1 MLNEN
6 WLGTILQ
13 CHIDSGDPE
22 SFVVGQLEMFDDKW
36 FLMQDISSVGH
47 WNGIALYL
55 QSDIVS
61 VDEHSSYIDKLTSII
76 EYRGLKKPSSPP
88 LCGEL
93 LTSLLFFAKKAG
105 RLVGIELYKSGWRN
119 VVGSVDHL
127 DNDLVCVKQIDEY
140 GQSNGISYVLI
151 NAITRVFVADAD
163 LEALEILIN
172 KTADD
177 LRES

>member
-1 MLNEN
+1 MLNKN

-13 CHIDSGDPE
+13 CHIDSRDPE

-36 FLMQDISSVGH
+36 FLMQDISPVGL

-55 QSDIVS
+55 RSDIVS
-61 VDEHSSYIDKLTSII
+61 VDEHSIYIDKLTSII
-76 EYRGLKKPSSPP
+76 EYRGLKKPSPPP
-88 LCGEL
+88 LFGEL
-93 LTSLLFFAKKAG
+93 LTSLLTFAKRAD
-105 RLVGIELYKSGWRN
+105 RLIGIELYKSGWRN
-119 VVGSVDHL
+119 IVGSVAHL
-127 DNDLVCVKQIDEY
+127 DNDLVCVRQIDEF

-172 KTADD
+172 KTADHSH
-177 LRES
+177 EA